1 LLTLEPIG
9 WFAVLGWQSAF
20 AACAFLTGK
29 MIQGAAILGNNLYN
43 ALPWQGTLIVWGSL
57 SLSLAVNLLGG
68 NLLPRVEAG
77 LLVLHIIG
85 FFGILIPLVYMAD
98 HNTKEQVFLSFQN
111 EGGFATQGLSWFVGM
126 TSCAFAFA
134 GGDAA
139 VHVSFL
145 GVKLCP
151 YALLANKLSNRC
163 LKRSQMPRPSFP
175 MLL

>member
-1 LLTLEPIG
+1 MLTLEPTG

-43 ALPWQGTLIVWGSL
+43 ALPWEGTLIVWGSL
-57 SLSLAVNLLGG
+57 SLALAVNLVGG
-68 NLLPRVEAG
+68 NLLPRIEVII
-77 LLVLHIIG
+77 LVVHILG
-85 FFGILIPLVYMAD
+85 FFGIIIPLVYMAD

-111 EGGFATQGLSWFVGM
+111 GGGFATQGLSWFVGM

-145 GVKLCP
+145 G
-151 YALLANKLSNRC
+151 ATLSSIR
-163 LKRSQMPRPSFP
+163 F
-175 MLL
+175 